1 MSQEILSVAIFEA
14 VEGKDKEAL
23 ATLRE
28 LARELSQR
36 GYSRDLLYCEK
47 ATNRYILVRYWKS
60 AASRREAQEDP
71 AALRCWARLADQINI
86 VRVYET
92 LDEVPLN

>member
-1 MSQEILSVAIFEA
+1 MSQEILSVAVFEA

-28 LARELSQR
+28 LARGLSPQ
-36 GYSRDLLYCEK
+36 GYSRDLLSWGK
-47 ATNRYILVRYWKS
+47 ATNRYILVRYWTS

-86 VRVYET
+86 IKIYES
-92 LDEVPLN
+92 LDEVPL